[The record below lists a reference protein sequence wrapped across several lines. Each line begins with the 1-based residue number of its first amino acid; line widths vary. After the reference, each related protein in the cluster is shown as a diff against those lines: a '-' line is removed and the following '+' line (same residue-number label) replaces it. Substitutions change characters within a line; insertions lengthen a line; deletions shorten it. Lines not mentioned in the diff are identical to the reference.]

1 MQAAAQ
7 DDTPGT
13 VVTFYSYKG
22 GTGRSMALANTACT
36 LSWQLPPEQQV
47 LVVDWDLEAPGLHR
61 FFPPRLRRGRPLL
74 QGLGLGAEPGLI
86 DLLRDLAQALPAEL
100 PADEQAAEALARRAL
115 DGLDLDR
122 YIERTEY
129 PQVWLLRAGRD
140 DDGEYSRRV
149 NTFSWE
155 SLFERAPMIYRLLAQ
170 SWAQRFRWVLVDS
183 RTGVTDI
190 SGICTSLLPDKL
202 VVVFTPNRQS
212 LSGVRELV
220 SRALSYRRASDDLR
234 PLTVYPLPSRI
245 EASLDDQRRDWRKGN
260 LENGIVGFQPVF
272 EELFRECYGL
282 PDCSL
287 DDYFDDVQ
295 IQQTPDCAYGEV
307 ISVRQEGGD
316 RFSLASSY
324 REFVRRLTAAQP
336 PWGHARV
343 PPAAAE
349 APAGPHVQ
357 DDAADRTAQP
367 ATSAAGDAGVAGA
380 AGAANAAGPAPG
392 ATANSPPMAGPAAA
406 PLPVEA
412 APVAA
417 PPSPAGMEAGR
428 QRVFLSYASDDRR
441 RIEPLAQRLMTEGFE
456 VFWDRE
462 RLLTGASWSR
472 EIEAAL
478 DAADVVVVF
487 WSRAA
492 VQSEWVLSE
501 ATEAARR
508 SVILPVLL
516 DEVTPPLAFR
526 VYHTLAWSSQR
537 PEDQQHLVAAVR
549 EVASRRPGQASLP
562 MPAAPSPYPPAYPP
576 AYAPGPAPAGG
587 STGQAIPAGGRR
599 LLLPLLLV
607 ILVLLGALFWSW
619 FRVSAPAQNLPDP
632 AASHPTISG
641 VPASVP
647 LQTLVVAE
655 VLGLDSNEA
664 RTRLE
669 KAGLVTRML
678 RAGSTDEQ
686 DWIDGVVTQ
695 QLPAAGTVVVAGTR
709 VKLTVETRTVAMPD
723 LLGKPLAEATL
734 QLNKLGLRRSEEI
747 AQVVNLK
754 VRAGIVLGQSVPAGQ
769 RMAVGATVQLRV
781 ASAPKVKEA
790 PDKAP

>member
-22 GTGRSMALANTACT
+22 GTGRTMALANTACT

-61 FFPPRLRRGRPLL
+61 FFPPRLRRGRPLM
-74 QGLGLGAEPGLI
+74 QGLGLGPEPGLI
-86 DLLRDLAQALPAEL
+86 DLLRDLAEALPADMPDNEL
-100 PADEQAAEALARRAL
+100 EVEALARRAL
-115 DGLDLDR
+115 ERLDLDR

-170 SWAQRFRWVLVDS
+170 SWARRFRWVLVDS

-220 SRALSYRRASDDLR
+220 SRALSYRRACDDLR

-287 DDYFDDVQ
+287 DDYFDVVQ

-324 REFVRRLTAAQP
+324 REFVRRLTAPQP
-336 PWGHARV
+336 PWGHVRKPAQEATATAA
-343 PPAAAE
+343 PPAPGAPPAHDE
-349 APAGPHVQ
+349 APAGTALPPAP
-357 DDAADRTAQP
+357 AASGAAAPAQP
-367 ATSAAGDAGVAGA
+367 GA
-380 AGAANAAGPAPG
+380 AAAPA
-392 ATANSPPMAGPAAA
+392 PAAA
-406 PLPVEA
+406 AASVEA
-412 APVAA
+412 VPR
-417 PPSPAGMEAGR
+417 PPPPAGAEGGR
-428 QRVFLSYASDDRR
+428 QRVFLSYASEDRR
-441 RIEPLAQRLMTEGFE
+441 RIEPLAQRLMAEGFE

-462 RLLTGASWSR
+462 RLLTGATFTR
-472 EIEAAL
+472 VIEEAL

-492 VQSEWVLSE
+492 VQSDWVLSE

-526 VYHTLAWSSQR
+526 VYHTIAWSSQR
-537 PEDQQHLVAAVR
+537 PEDQNHLVAAVR
-549 EVASRRPGQASLP
+549 EVASRRPGQASAPLP
-562 MPAAPSPYPPAYPP
+562 SGPAAGGPQA
-576 AYAPGPAPAGG
+576 AAPGRG
-587 STGQAIPAGGRR
+587 GGRR
-599 LLLPLLLV
+599 LLGWMLAVILALLL
-607 ILVLLGALFWSW
+607 ALWWALSMPA
-619 FRVSAPAQNLPDP
+619 RTDPSTAP
-632 AASHPTISG
+632 T
-641 VPASVP
+641 VPASAP
-647 LQTLVVAE
+647 LRTLVVAE
-655 VLGLDSNEA
+655 VLGLSSGDA

-669 KAGLVTRML
+669 QDGLSARMVQS
-678 RAGSTDEQ
+678 GSTDDK

-709 VKLTVETRTVAMPD
+709 VKLTVETRTVTMPD
-723 LLGKPLAEATL
+723 LMGQSLAEATKQL
-734 QLNKLGLRRSEEI
+734 QQLGLRRSEEI

-754 VRAGIVLGQSVPAGQ
+754 VRAGVVLGQSAPAGQ

-781 ASAPKVKEA
+781 ATAPTLKEA
-790 PDKAP
+790 PAKAP